1 MSKPV
6 EVTDATFD
14 EEILKSDTLAIVDFW
29 AVWCGPCKMIAPIME
44 EFASEY
50 EGKIKIAKVD
60 VDHNPNIAVKYGIRS
75 IPTVMFFKDG
85 KVVDQ
90 VIGAIPKSHFQ
101 EKIDDLI

>member
-6 EVTDATFD
+6 EVTDTTFD
-14 EEILKSDTLAIVDFW
+14 EEIINSDKLAVVDFW

-60 VDHNPNIAVKYGIRS
+60 VDNNPNIAVKYGIRS

-85 KVVDQ
+85 RVVDQ
-90 VIGAIPKSHFQ
+90 VIGASPKSHFQ
-101 EKIDDLI
+101 EKIDEHI

>member
-90 VIGAIPKSHFQ
+90 VIGATPKSHFQ

>member
-14 EEILKSDTLAIVDFW
+14 EEILKSDILAIVDFW

-90 VIGAIPKSHFQ
+90 VIGATPKSHFQ

>member
-60 VDHNPNIAVKYGIRS
+60 VDNNPTIKEKYGIQS

-90 VIGAIPKSHFQ
+90 VIGATPKSHFQ